1 MFVVRRN
8 LIFVTNVCYERKTQ
22 RIQKISPVG
31 RHNKVKIARYQI
43 KLQVGSWICNLTNA
57 GDFDQRVAVR
67 VTSMSSTQGEY
78 PIIAQAFWGA
88 RSMDLSGDYTE
99 QVIYASI
106 SKGRFNCL
114 LQRNICDPR
123 VIVNMQKCVTS
134 WVVSSESTVVIQHPF
149 EPVLDAECYVKS
161 LRLGTQIGVNGA

>member
-1 MFVVRRN
+1 
-8 LIFVTNVCYERKTQ
+8 
-22 RIQKISPVG
+22 
-31 RHNKVKIARYQI
+31 
-43 KLQVGSWICNLTNA
+43 
-57 GDFDQRVAVR
+57 
-67 VTSMSSTQGEY
+67 
-78 PIIAQAFWGA
+78 
-88 RSMDLSGDYTE
+88 MDLSGDYTE

-106 SKGRFNCL
+106 SKGIEAFNYL

-123 VIVNMQKCVTS
+123 IIVNMQKCVTS